1 VKERR
6 KARELTLEALYRYEI
21 TNEEPGEILK
31 DIFARSHLPSS
42 VKQFTKELMLET
54 TGKIDE
60 LDQIISQVADNWK
73 LDRIAIIDK
82 NILRSAICEILYFP
96 DIPPKVSINE
106 AIEIAKK
113 YSTEESGRFVNG
125 ILDKVIKENKC
136 LKVQNETSNT

>member
-1 VKERR
+1 MKERR
-6 KARELTLEALYRYEI
+6 KARELALEALYRHEI

-42 VKQFTKELMLET
+42 VKQFTNELMLKT
-54 TGKIDE
+54 INKMDE

-82 NILRSAICEILYFP
+82 NILRAAICEILYFP
-96 DIPPKVSINE
+96 DIPPKVSVDE
-106 AIEIAKK
+106 AIKLAKK

-125 ILDKVIKENKC
+125 ILDKVIKEKC
-136 LKVQNETSNT
+136 CMV